1 MYRIGASLSGMER
14 TLLNRLS
21 EANAAATLNTLR
33 MATGQK
39 INSPADDPA
48 TFGAL
53 AQLQSQLSTATAT
66 ASNVT
71 AASSLVTQT
80 QTALGEIRTQL
91 DTIRTE
97 LLTDVDQGLSE
108 AERAAAQTA
117 IDAAVSQINTLVGTD
132 IDGRRVLDGSAAY
145 HVSGRDSSQV
155 AEVRVHSIRGSSM
168 IISGSVTAAAT
179 QAQLVYT
186 GSGGKTTAAAV
197 FTVTGELGSAEI
209 SVGNL
214 EDLSAVATKINNQ
227 SYATGV
233 TASVDGNELT
243 LSSVECGSD
252 VEIAVEV
259 TDGTFAVTG
268 GNGDG
273 TADGTDAEVQINGQA
288 VQSSNVDGNRVT
300 VNSNG
305 VHYEIVFVEGFSGAF
320 DTMTVTGDALTFA
333 LSTSLDHRASL
344 SIPALHAALLG
355 GTSGSLDQIVSGGT
369 VSGLNQN
376 TAQAIRIVDEALA
389 KLTRVEG
396 SVDGFYNASISSAS
410 SILADLEEDLQ
421 AAIVTTDGYDEA
433 EEYVLLVKNQALA
446 SNAIAGLAVLN
457 QQRYSIVAMIQAIA
471 GL

>member
-1 MYRIGASLSGMER
+1 MER

-48 TFGAL
+48 TFVAL

-132 IDGRRVLDGSAAY
+132 IDGRRVLDGSADY

-305 VHYEIVFVEGFSGAF
+305 VHYEIEFVEGFSGAF

-457 QQRYSIVAMIQAIA
+457 QQRYSIVAMLPAIA